1 MEDWMKQ
8 DKLSDVP
15 FWFSR
20 AETEQTEDLDTWLC
34 VFFFFFLNAFSRRVP
49 GKRRKRSRR
58 VKAAARASISPSA
71 NTTASPVER
80 WAQMERDRKSGHCLM
95 WCSNEGIMGREVKGT
110 SENVRQLT
118 VNNRAASE
126 HSLSFSL
133 GVLLQAICAKCSKT
147 LDNKTSRVCPE
158 CYEAILSLENLGIS
172 EQKRKAAPEVRRT
185 INKNT
190 NTLRS
195 NMCILVYISALICAS
210 PVWSKSHS
218 VPKFNVMHSL
228 AARLHC
234 GQQTDRKKHSGEL
247 TESSTSALLDTKF
260 TTVLSKHT
268 LNTCAFM
275 N

>member
-1 MEDWMKQ
+1 MSLLLVFPWCIYNKNLTTRTAVNTTVWSPFLVLEKDRVSVFVCVNKKEKWKTGWSNTSCQTFLFGSAML
-8 DKLSDVP
+8 KLNRPKILTHDS
-15 FWFSR
+15 
-20 AETEQTEDLDTWLC
+20 
-34 VFFFFFLNAFSRRVP
+34 VFFFPFFLNIFSRRVP

-95 WCSNEGIMGREVKGT
+95 WCRNEGIMGREVKGT

-158 CYEAILSLENLGIS
+158 CYEASLSLENLGLG
-172 EQKRKAAPEVRRT
+172 EQKRKAAPEVR
-185 INKNT
+185 
-190 NTLRS
+190 
-195 NMCILVYISALICAS
+195 
-210 PVWSKSHS
+210 
-218 VPKFNVMHSL
+218 
-228 AARLHC
+228 
-234 GQQTDRKKHSGEL
+234 QTK
-247 TESSTSALLDTKF
+247 TST
-260 TTVLSKHT
+260 
-268 LNTCAFM
+268 
-275 N
+275 

>member
-1 MEDWMKQ
+1 MSLLLVFPCCIYNKNLTTCTAVNTSIWSPFLKLEKDSVSVFVCVNKKGEMEDWMKQ

-34 VFFFFFLNAFSRRVP
+34 VFFFFFLNIFSRRVP

-71 NTTASPVER
+71 NTTARPVER

-158 CYEAILSLENLGIS
+158 CYEASVSLENLGVS
-172 EQKRKAAPEVRRT
+172 EQRRKAAPEVR
-185 INKNT
+185 
-190 NTLRS
+190 
-195 NMCILVYISALICAS
+195 
-210 PVWSKSHS
+210 
-218 VPKFNVMHSL
+218 
-228 AARLHC
+228 
-234 GQQTDRKKHSGEL
+234 QTKATTQKHWE
-247 TESSTSALLDTKF
+247 A
-260 TTVLSKHT
+260 
-268 LNTCAFM
+268 TCAY
-275 N
+275 